1 MKFLI
6 IVISLLLL
14 TTAQAQVVS
23 EVITSKSEYEY
34 GEPIEITYRLSNKS
48 NTFHAYQGTSTYAVY
63 FEDFSGISLFPNYT
77 TLDDYRDTLWP
88 GEYLEYTWS
97 LDPKLIGLPPIS
109 GEQTVSISVL
119 GIRDSVSFQAP
130 QYRGGPMS
138 VYFNEELVDSAS
150 ADSILAH
157 YNIEIMRADY
167 PSFKLEVNGYPID
180 SLSQAWQDKNYIL
193 EAHFSQRDMIEYIDV
208 IRTNTEQIDSRQ
220 VFRLDQNYPNP
231 FNPTTNIPLSLD
243 RPSQTNISVYKI
255 TGEFVYEIY
264 DGWLGAGQHY
274 FSFTA
279 PDLASGT
286 YMYKVRVGDQEMV
299 KTMTLIK

>member
-1 MKFLI
+1 MGSRLK
-6 IVISLLLL
+6 LL
-14 TTAQAQVVS
+14 TGYPTNRTHFMHIREQVLTQY
-23 EVITSKSEYEY
+23 TSKIFPGSLYFQL
-34 GEPIEITYRLSNKS
+34 ILRQMITEIHCGPENIYN
-48 NTFHAYQGTSTYAVY
+48 
-63 FEDFSGISLFPNYT
+63 I
-77 TLDDYRDTLWP
+77 P
-88 GEYLEYTWS
+88 GA

-119 GIRDSVSFQAP
+119 GVHDSVSFQAP

-138 VYFNEELVDSAS
+138 VYFNEDLVDSAS

-180 SLSQAWQDKNYIL
+180 SLSQAWQDNNYIL
-193 EAHFSQRDMIEYIDV
+193 EAYFSQRDMIESIDV

-231 FNPTTNIPLSLD
+231 FNPSTNIPLSLD
-243 RPSQTNISVYKI
+243 RPGQTNISVYKI

-264 DGWLGAGQHY
+264 DGWLGTGQHY

-279 PDLASGT
+279 SDLASGT